1 MTKNLSEIFSLVVAS
16 ENLATRPSQGV
27 GPGPRNRALTEEQC
41 ISITAV
47 NKVRI
52 LRIELAPKT
61 CGSKETPD
69 PMEGS
74 HYGG

>member
-1 MTKNLSEIFSLVVAS
+1 MTKLIRGLFFGNREFI
-16 ENLATRPSQGV
+16 LATLPSQGV

-47 NKVRI
+47 NKVRN